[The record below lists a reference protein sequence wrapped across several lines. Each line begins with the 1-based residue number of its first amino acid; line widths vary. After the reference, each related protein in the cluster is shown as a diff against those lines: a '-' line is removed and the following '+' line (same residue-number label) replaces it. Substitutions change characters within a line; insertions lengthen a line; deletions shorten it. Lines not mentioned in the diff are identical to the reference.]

1 MHFMHISA
9 NLKHDHI
16 TTRQVKE
23 EKRYLATSMN
33 IGIDGERRRMTGFGH
48 RLSGRL
54 SNAFAR
60 LAEESSTVDNE
71 RVRWTSSLPALPEDD
86 FNDPF
91 VRPNATMV
99 VDGQRRV
106 LSRDDSFIRRR
117 PSTMTTASSE
127 SDDTCG
133 RAIDPFCPARSTEEK
148 SGESVSL
155 DVRFNSSF
163 CNASTTI
170 KDAFNELASET
181 KREAACSTQKSG
193 KIDISDVSDAVLKA
207 RTVERVRRRMMLSK
221 DDSFIN
227 RTDASKLEP
236 FHFSFTEGAFRRVR
250 NKDNSKQSQAS
261 GPITTWKRPTLA
273 ESWDIANTLNIQSAE
288 STRHVGSGI
297 NRNTAA

>member
-1 MHFMHISA
+1 
-9 NLKHDHI
+9 
-16 TTRQVKE
+16 
-23 EKRYLATSMN
+23 MN
-33 IGIDGERRRMTGFGH
+33 IGIGGERRRMAGFGH

-60 LAEESSTVDNE
+60 LAEESSTVDDE
-71 RVRWTSSLPALPEDD
+71 RARWTSSLPALAENG

-91 VRPNATMV
+91 VRPNATIV

-117 PSTMTTASSE
+117 PSTMTTASRSE
-127 SDDTCG
+127 SDDTFG
-133 RAIDPFCPARSTEEK
+133 RAIDPFCPTRSTEEK

-155 DVRFNSSF
+155 NDRFNSSF
-163 CNASTTI
+163 GNASTTI

-181 KREAACSTQKSG
+181 ERDAACSTQKSG
-193 KIDISDVSDAVLKA
+193 KIGISDAVLKA
-207 RTVERVRRRMMLSK
+207 RAVERVRRRMMLSK

-273 ESWDIANTLNIQSAE
+273 ESWDIANTLNIQSME

-297 NRNTAA
+297 NRNAAA

>member
-1 MHFMHISA
+1 MTI
-9 NLKHDHI
+9 L
-16 TTRQVKE
+16 QYGKE
-23 EKRYLATSMN
+23 RRRAAMN
-33 IGIDGERRRMTGFGH
+33 VGIGGERRRMTGFGH

-60 LAEESSTVDNE
+60 LAEESSTVDDD
-71 RVRWTSSLPALPEDD
+71 RARWTSSLPALPENA

-91 VRPNATMV
+91 VRPNTTIV
-99 VDGQRRV
+99 VNGQRRV

-133 RAIDPFCPARSTEEK
+133 RAIDLFCPTRSTEKK

-155 DVRFNSSF
+155 NDRFNSSF
-163 CNASTTI
+163 GNASTTI

-181 KREAACSTQKSG
+181 ERDDACQCSTQKSG
-193 KIDISDVSDAVLKA
+193 RIGISDAVLKA
-207 RTVERVRRRMMLSK
+207 RAVDRVRLRMMLSK

-273 ESWDIANTLNIQSAE
+273 ESWDIANTLNIQSME

-297 NRNTAA
+297 NRNNAAA